1 MEAATLVSAAGT
13 WGPGP
18 WWPLFPILWF
28 ALFWGVLIFVAFRF
42 RRGFGGGGGASAET
56 VLAER
61 YARGEI
67 GVDEYRERLTV
78 LKERAQ

>member
-1 MEAATLVSAAGT
+1 VELVALTGQLGT

-18 WWPLFPILWF
+18 WWPIFPILWF
-28 ALFWGVLIFVAFRF
+28 ALFWGALIFVGFRV
-42 RRGFGGGGGASAET
+42 RRGWGRRDAGEV

-67 GVDEYRERLTV
+67 SVDEYRERLAV
-78 LKERAQ
+78 LKERAR